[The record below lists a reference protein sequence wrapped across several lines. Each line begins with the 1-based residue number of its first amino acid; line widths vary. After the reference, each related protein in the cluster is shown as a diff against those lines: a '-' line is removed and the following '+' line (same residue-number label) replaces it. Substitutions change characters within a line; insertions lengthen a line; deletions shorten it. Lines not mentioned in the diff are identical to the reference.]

1 MVKCIVLKTLS
12 NVTVIELP
20 VMIQK
25 SIVRT
30 IFPIAG
36 TTQLPVV
43 MVQILVYLKEK
54 MEIVRL
60 YIYRGG
66 FHPRINSRD

>member
-12 NVTVIELP
+12 NVTVIRLP

-66 FHPRINSRD
+66 SHPRINSRD